1 MSQFMHCHDTAVYID
16 CCLGLV
22 YVKLHVF
29 RVMVM
34 LRFLSRGPVCL
45 AFPPPLLLFTL
56 NLPCRLED
64 AADALSGMVNS
75 DWLLL
80 RGYLSYLL
88 HVSPTS
94 AYHVHCETRTCKA
107 GSWKCC
113 NVLSIVWLHTLA
125 HSVRLIIPKV
135 PCLDGQIYIIIAI

>member
-16 CCLGLV
+16 CRLGLV

-34 LRFLSRGPVCL
+34 LRFLSRAPVCL
-45 AFPPPLLLFTL
+45 AFPPPPLLFAL

-94 AYHVHCETRTCKA
+94 AYHAHCETRTCKGPDSVA
-107 GSWKCC
+107 MSFQLFGCILWPLGSGS
-113 NVLSIVWLHTLA
+113 LFPRFLA
-125 HSVRLIIPKV
+125 
-135 PCLDGQIYIIIAI
+135 